1 MRLNKVDL
9 NLFIVFDAIYTERN
23 LTRAAQVLCI
33 TQPAVSN
40 ALARL
45 RKTFN
50 NPLFVRTPQAM
61 VPTPVADNI
70 IVHVREALRLL
81 NTSVQEGDQ
90 FQPATAQ
97 KAFRVSMNDL
107 PEALILPSLQ
117 QQLQQV
123 APNIQLA
130 SYYSNRQEVPQELTA
145 GTLDL
150 AIEAPIINDS
160 QLYQRPLI
168 KDRYVCMLRRRHP
181 CANDPLTIERYLGLG
196 HIHISSRKKGRGHTD
211 LALNAMGM
219 TRNIQLRVQHY
230 MVAPLVA
237 MRTDLALTVPLRL
250 AQQYDAKIL
259 ELPFELEQ
267 LELHL
272 YWHKSADQ
280 DQANQ
285 WLRENLSRIVTAD
298 LDAKPSANLQW
309 TP

>member
-1 MRLNKVDL
+1 MRLNNVDL

-23 LTRAAQVLCI
+23 LTRAAQILCI

-70 IVHVREALRLL
+70 IVHVREALQLL
-81 NTSVQEGDQ
+81 NASVQEGDQ
-90 FQPATAQ
+90 FQPATAH
-97 KAFRVSMNDL
+97 KEFRLSMSDL

-117 QQLQQV
+117 QELQL
-123 APNIQLA
+123 ASPNIQLS
-130 SYYSNRQEVPQELTA
+130 SYYSNRSEIPKELSA

-150 AIEAPIINDS
+150 AIEAPLTNAS
-160 QLYQRPLI
+160 TLYHRPLI
-168 KDRYVCMLRRRHP
+168 KDRYVCMLRNDHP
-181 CANDPLTIERYLGLG
+181 CSNEPLTMERYLSLG

-211 LALNAMGM
+211 LALNAMGIS
-219 TRNIQLRVQHY
+219 RNIQLRVQHY
-230 MVAPLVA
+230 MVAPLVT
-237 MRTDLALTVPLRL
+237 MRTNLALTIPLRL

-267 LELHL
+267 LELNL

-280 DQANQ
+280 DQANR
-285 WLRENLSRIVTAD
+285 WLRESLTRIVTAG
-298 LDAKPSANLQW
+298 LDVTPSSNLRW
-309 TP
+309 TS